1 MASEE
6 TSFGLEMSNT
16 PLELRFVDHV
26 ECKIQSPEKE
36 IISPTRESIKNPLL
50 QPFTGENGNEMIGKE
65 PEMISGGIIEEGNE
79 SKNSDSGLDFSNAS
93 SETTEEHFVDRQES
107 YASVDKPES
116 LTSPN
121 KTVDKLFNFLN
132 SESSQSLDAL
142 NNNSE
147 VIVIEDSDDES
158 ERDNTQT
165 ATKDVYLGKEVD
177 LHEGKADDANSAQDK
192 AGDDSAMNLYWYTSN
207 LDVDVAELEAFKE
220 SQAENMMSE
229 NVVSNLQVTVG
240 NGYYKT
246 KIVDVDLEADN
257 QIKYKSETSFDI
269 KTVPDK
275 RESWSQA
282 FESASSRILD
292 LASELKSDPKVK
304 KNRENE
310 SIKDA
315 FETDAEKHPWGLD
328 YENKVRTEI
337 VKEANDELPDI
348 GTIADTVNESKP
360 MQAYSQIITQE
371 HRPSDM
377 GSQRVEE
384 DVTDAVGYMELDE
397 TPVEQTHG
405 SVSGITAE
413 DSLRLKSQEYESIKM
428 VEDDFSEDVAD
439 AVGYI
444 ELKDRPVEDVRVT
457 QQSLSEACQS
467 EIPQVTVTTSGTNT
481 AVTSPENQMMQYK
494 SSEKNFIEKRDVDHS
509 EDVADAVGYMEL
521 KDKPVEQMYTASDQA
536 VLQTSAQQTTDSNVN
551 KNSIETSFRSLESQ
565 VIGVE
570 VNGNFEMES
579 DQRSQTSEGKD
590 VPDAGL
596 VQIEKV
602 ETANLQSPV
611 QITVAEKEK
620 VKAKPFDPFSVKRK
634 YLITANSEDMLQ
646 NIGGVFLET
655 ETLIDEYL
663 DDKNYSLT
671 LSDCWLRLRN
681 KKFEMKINAA
691 FGVGPNKSPSV
702 EMLTNENEI
711 QEMLMKKY
719 ARKLEQKRRV
729 SERQLDVLIDAL
741 DISEFVTFETSRR
754 KYQMN
759 DFIVTLD
766 VTNFGFQV
774 GEIEIVANSL
784 TEMIADL
791 VNMDALAVK
800 LGMIFNYSCMSD
812 LRNNNGNKFDKKIRK
827 NFLQ

>member
-6 TSFGLEMSNT
+6 TSLGLEMSDT

-36 IISPTRESIKNPLL
+36 IISPTKESIKNSLL
-50 QPFTGENGNEMIGKE
+50 LSFTGENGNEMNGKE
-65 PEMISGGIIEEGNE
+65 PELVNGVIKEE
-79 SKNSDSGLDFSNAS
+79 SRNSDSGLDSSNAS

-107 YASVDKPES
+107 YALVDKPDI

-165 ATKDVYLGKEVD
+165 ATKDFYLGKEVD
-177 LHEGKADDANSAQDK
+177 LHESKTDDANSAQDK

-220 SQAENMMSE
+220 SQAENLMSE

-246 KIVDVDLEADN
+246 KIVNVDLEADN
-257 QIKYKSETSFDI
+257 QNKYKSETSFDI
-269 KTVPDK
+269 KTVPVK
-275 RESWSQA
+275 RDSWSQA

-315 FETDAEKHPWGLD
+315 FESDAEKHPWGLD
-328 YENKVRTEI
+328 YENKVRTEV
-337 VKEANDELPDI
+337 VKEASDELPDI
-348 GTIADTVNESKP
+348 GTISDTVNESENK
-360 MQAYSQIITQE
+360 QSESQIITQE
-371 HRPSDM
+371 HRPGDM

-397 TPVEQTHG
+397 TPVEQTLG
-405 SVSGITAE
+405 SVSGLTEE
-413 DSLRLKSQEYESIKM
+413 DILRLKSQKDESMIK
-428 VEDDFSEDVAD
+428 VEDDFSEDVTD

-444 ELKDRPVEDVRVT
+444 ELKDRPIEQDLRVT
-457 QQSLSEACQS
+457 EQSLSEAQQS
-467 EIPQVTVTTSGTNT
+467 EISQVTVTTSGTDIV
-481 AVTSPENQMMQYK
+481 VTSHENQMMQYK
-494 SSEKNFIEKRDVDHS
+494 SSEKKLIDKKDVDHS

-521 KDKPVEQMYTASDQA
+521 KDRPVEQVEQMYTTSDQA
-536 VLQTSAQQTTDSNVN
+536 VLQTSAQQTTDSNVY
-551 KNSIETSFRSLESQ
+551 KNAIETSFRSLESQ

-596 VQIEKV
+596 VEIEKV
-602 ETANLQSPV
+602 ETAYLQSPV
-611 QITVAEKEK
+611 KVTVAEKEK

-646 NIGGVFLET
+646 KIGGVFLET

-691 FGVGPNKSPSV
+691 FGCGPNKSPSV

-741 DISEFVTFETSRR
+741 DISEFVTFETSRK

-784 TEMIADL
+784 TEMIAGL

-800 LGMIFNYSCMSD
+800 LGIFFII
-812 LRNNNGNKFDKKIRK
+812 LAW
-827 NFLQ
+827 LT